1 MEYSHKP
8 TTDSTQQEDNTAAYT
23 NDTLSEA
30 EQKIIQEANKIPTED
45 ITEQL
50 IINSKLIQDRKIAL
64 DVLLDAQQT
73 DLYIQTVKMKK
84 TLPNKYSIKTNTY
97 YMKQTT
103 KTNL

>member
-8 TTDSTQQEDNTAAYT
+8 TTDSTQQEDTAAYT

-50 IINSKLIQDRKIAL
+50 IINSKLIQDGKIAL
-64 DVLLDAQQT
+64 KTIHREILCNQLTNVLH
-73 DLYIQTVKMKK
+73 
-84 TLPNKYSIKTNTY
+84 
-97 YMKQTT
+97 T
-103 KTNL
+103 KCVFLI